1 MKLTNEY
8 DIKLR
13 EGTRSD
19 DQIIYLDGKMVVMK
33 LRSKNA

>member
-19 DQIIYLDGKMVVMK
+19 DTAIYLDGKMVVMK
-33 LRSKNA
+33 LRTV

>member
-19 DQIIYLDGKMVVMK
+19 DMTIYLDGKMVVMK
-33 LRSKNA
+33 LRSQNS

>member
-13 EGTRSD
+13 EGTCLD
-19 DQIIYLDGKMVVMK
+19 DTAIYLDGKMVVMK
-33 LRSKNA
+33 LRIV

>member
-1 MKLTNEY
+1 MKTNEY

-19 DQIIYLDGKMVVMK
+19 DAAIYLEGKMVVMK
-33 LRSKNA
+33 LRDTLP